1 MKFQFFL
8 KTFLTV
14 MLLGSG
20 MNLSA
25 QKLDSIQKF
34 DSLKLRNHSDS
45 SIAEKFPQIKALTD
59 SFWYAIKT
67 NDPNIILKQTPPYSA
82 YKEYIDSTPAA
93 KFSETTLF
101 YKHKYFYVG
110 LSKQYKRLRKSSKK
124 LGVILNRA
132 KVKHAFYEFGIDDLY
147 QKEYCYINL
156 ELDRNKK
163 SAYRIR
169 ILLLKMGEE
178 WYYAD
183 ELALLESKDNRVK

>member
-1 MKFQFFL
+1 MKQTYL
-8 KTFLTV
+8 KNFIVISLL
-14 MLLGSG
+14 LLGSSI
-20 MNLSA
+20 NA

-34 DSLKLRNHSDS
+34 DSLKLRNFEDS
-45 SIAEKFPQIKALTD
+45 SIVEEFPQIKALTD
-59 SFWYAIKT
+59 SFWFAIKT
-67 NDPNIILKQTPPYSA
+67 NNPNIILNQTPPYSA
-82 YKEYIDSTPAA
+82 YKEYVDSTPAA
-93 KFSETTLF
+93 KFTETTLF
-101 YKHKYFYVG
+101 YKHKYFYFG
-110 LSKQYKRLRKSSKK
+110 LNKQYKKLRKDSKK

-169 ILLLKMGEE
+169 ILLLKMGNE